1 MCKSWLHI
9 WKSIGNIYHICQ
21 NFISESKRQTTSH
34 RTCSWWGMF
43 CICVH
48 LHVLHM
54 CSFICPTY
62 VSVYMSCLCL
72 HLHVLHMSLSTSCS
86 DERCC
91 VLYVSPFTC
100 SGGICCVLYLSPF
113 TYPAYVSVYISC
125 ICLCSHVV
133 MDGAVS
139 CTCLCSHVVVEGAV
153 SCMSLFTCSN
163 ERCWVPHMS
172 SFTCSDGRLCES
184 CWTKCGPSMPWYRP
198 VRQEM
203 PTGAIMAWP
212 FC

>member
-9 WKSIGNIYHICQ
+9 WKSIDNIYHICQ
-21 NFISESKRQTTSH
+21 NFISESKRQMTSH
-34 RTCSWWGMF
+34 RTCIWWGMF

-72 HLHVLHMSLSTSCS
+72 HLHVLHMSLFTSCS

-139 CTCLCSHVVVEGAV
+139 CTCLCSHVVMKGAGSHTCLHLHVVMEGSVRAA
-153 SCMSLFTCSN
+153 
-163 ERCWVPHMS
+163 
-172 SFTCSDGRLCES
+172 
-184 CWTKCGPSMPWYRP
+184 GPSVVPPCHDTDLYGRKCPLVPSWHDHFVSNP
-198 VRQEM
+198 
-203 PTGAIMAWP
+203 PLSDWI
-212 FC
+212 